1 VIWEHGQ
8 GGDWVPES
16 RLSALCNG
24 RLGLDLLEC
33 LG

>member
-1 VIWEHGQ
+1 VVRDAGREAIGYR
-8 GGDWVPES
+8 S
-16 RLSALCNG
+16 RDLSSLCNG